1 MKEFDGKVAIVTG
14 TTGIG
19 RAIAKR
25 FAAGGASVLAC
36 GIEAAA
42 NQELAHEAKEFEAS
56 QNHWSRRRRC
66 ELETRL
72 SRMLTCRA
80 SAETLCFGIVNALK
94 CDPVHVLDAGRPT
107 ALARMEQA

>member
-25 FAAGGASVLAC
+25 FAAGGPAFLAC

-42 NQELAHEAKEFEAS
+42 NQELAHEAKAGGFSLRVEACDVTQAGCGAGNGGES
-56 QNHWSRRRRC
+56 C
-66 ELETRL
+66 KRL
-72 SRMLTCRA
+72 ADST
-80 SAETLCFGIVNALK
+80 SS
-94 CDPVHVLDAGRPT
+94 
-107 ALARMEQA
+107 